1 MIKSCVLCLDDLRV
15 FDFIW
20 VLCWRLSVWAPHW
33 QLVQKSCSPD
43 NRISYFSI
51 SVDKHLGPKVAYEEG
66 SFWLRLQ
73 RASIRHGGRACGS
86 RRGSLETTSPTLKH
100 KAERERNKAKLSPSN
115 ILPPARACLLNLPNS
130 PQLRTSVQTL
140 QPMRYN
146 SHLNTTAE
154 GEGVMRPEE
163 HRWHRWDRSLRRKY
177 MRVCYCP
184 FLLSISRGRKETWVL
199 ATSVFDL
206 THLGRVATIG
216 DYL

>member
-1 MIKSCVLCLDDLRV
+1 MIRSCVLCLDDLRV

-86 RRGSLETTSPTLKH
+86 RRGSLKTTSPNLKH
-100 KAERERNKAKLSPSN
+100 KAERERNKAKPSPSN
-115 ILPPARACLLNLPNS
+115 ILPPARACLLNLPTAQPTEDQCSN
-130 PQLRTSVQTL
+130 TATHEVQFSFKHHS
-140 QPMRYN
+140 RRWG
-146 SHLNTTAE
+146 SHEA
-154 GEGVMRPEE
+154 
-163 HRWHRWDRSLRRKY
+163 
-177 MRVCYCP
+177 
-184 FLLSISRGRKETWVL
+184 RGAHMGQVP
-199 ATSVFDL
+199 
-206 THLGRVATIG
+206 
-216 DYL
+216 